1 MAKCFY
7 TLPEEGTPCLA
18 CLRAGLP
25 IPQGEGPFDYS
36 AAAQGDY
43 QGEPGLSAA
52 VDFITA
58 VEAQIALALLLR
70 GLDSALAKLIHPKF
84 SFILVGGALAAG
96 FYRFSRPFQIFFQ
109 PLKGPRPDCP
119 IAKIATRNPLIIQMF
134 LMIYL
139 VNLKDYSI

>member
-1 MAKCFY
+1 MNSARGGEVLY
-7 TLPEEGTPCLA
+7 TLPDEGTPCLA

-36 AAAQGDY
+36 AAAQEEDY

-70 GLDSALAKLIHPKF
+70 GSDLALAKSIHPKY

-96 FYRFSRPFQIFFQ
+96 YYRFSRPFQIFFQ

-119 IAKIATRNPLIIQMF
+119 ICQDSHQKPINYPDVPDCYTW
-134 LMIYL
+134 
-139 VNLKDYSI
+139 